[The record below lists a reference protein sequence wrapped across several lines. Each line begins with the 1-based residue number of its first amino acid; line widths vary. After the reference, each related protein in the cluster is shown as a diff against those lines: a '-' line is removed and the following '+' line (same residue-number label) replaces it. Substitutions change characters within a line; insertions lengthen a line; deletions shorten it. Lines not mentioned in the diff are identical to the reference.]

1 MVTSRA
7 TTVQEYLAALPPD
20 RREAVE
26 AVRRVILE
34 NLPAGFE
41 EGLDF
46 GMIGYHVPLSRYP
59 GTYNGHPLAV
69 AALASQKG
77 YMAVYLTSVYGDPA
91 LKSWF
96 EAEYAR
102 RGKKLDMGK
111 SCVRFKSLDDLPLDL
126 LGETIARVDLD
137 TFLARY
143 EAARAAPRTRPA
155 KATAKKAAAKKA
167 STKKTAVKKAPA
179 KKTATKKR
187 Q

>member
-7 TTVQEYLAALPPD
+7 TTVEEYLAALPPD

-41 EGLDF
+41 EGMDF
-46 GMIGYHVPLSRYP
+46 GMIGYHVPLARYP

-96 EAEYAR
+96 EAEYRR

-111 SCVRFKSLDDLPLDL
+111 SCVRFGSLDDLPLDL

-137 TFLARY
+137 TFLARH
-143 EAARAAPRTRPA
+143 EAARAAPRERPA
-155 KATAKKAAAKKA
+155 KAPAKKTAAKKSA
-167 STKKTAVKKAPA
+167 PKKAPA
-179 KKTATKKR
+179 KKTVATKGR
-187 Q
+187 R